1 MINSV
6 LKAIKILNL
15 FSLDKTRLSLKEV
28 SNQLNLPKST
38 AHNLLNT
45 LLSEG
50 FIEKTDDDLYSLG
63 KKPLVLTQTIRVN
76 VEIRDP
82 AAPLLRELADQTRES
97 VYLTVRNGNYALYI
111 YAIESPKRLL
121 ARTAVGDQVPLYCTS
136 VGKAMLAFSPAKE
149 LQTYVVKQKLQAF
162 TKNTI
167 VDKPTLLLELEK
179 TRLRGFSIDNA
190 EHEDNTYCIGSPI
203 MNQKGEVIAAC
214 SISGQDLAIVT
225 GKMDDLAREVTFYA
239 QEISRRMGF
248 VPQKTTHIAARN
260 DSKAHFS

>member
-1 MINSV
+1 M
-6 LKAIKILNL
+6 
-15 FSLDKTRLSLKEV
+15 
-28 SNQLNLPKST
+28 PKST

-50 FIEKTDDDLYSLG
+50 FIEKTDDGLYSLG

-136 VGKAMLAFSPAKE
+136 VGKAMLAFFPTKE
-149 LQTYVVKQKLQAF
+149 LQTYIYKQKFQAF

-167 VDKPTLLLELEK
+167 VDKQTLKLELEK

-190 EHEDNTYCIGSPI
+190 EHEDNTYCIGAPI
-203 MNQKGEVIAAC
+203 LNQKGEVIAAL
-214 SISGQDLAIVT
+214 SISGQDSAIISEKLV
-225 GKMDDLAREVTFYA
+225 DLAREVTFYA

-248 VPQKTTHIAARN
+248 VPQRTTHIALHA
-260 DSKAHFS
+260 DS

>member
-1 MINSV
+1 MIHSV

-15 FSLDKTRLSLKEV
+15 FSVDKTRQSLNEV
-28 SNQLNLPKST
+28 STQLKIPKST

-50 FIEKTDDDLYSLG
+50 FIEKTDDGLYSLG
-63 KKPLVLTQTIRVN
+63 NKPLILTQTIRVN

-121 ARTAVGDQVPLYCTS
+121 ARTAVGDQVPLHCTS
-136 VGKAMLAFSPAKE
+136 VGKAMLAFLPAEE
-149 LQTYVVKQKLQAF
+149 LQTVIAKQRLQAF

-167 VDKPTLLLELEK
+167 VDKHTLISELEK
-179 TRLRGFSIDNA
+179 TRLRGFSIDNG
-190 EHEDNTYCIGSPI
+190 EHEENTYCIGAPI
-203 MNQKGEVIAAC
+203 KNKKGEVIAAC
-214 SISGQDLAIVT
+214 SISGQDLSIVSEKIDNLT
-225 GKMDDLAREVTFYA
+225 REVLFYA

-248 VPQKTTHIAARN
+248 VPQKTTHIALHTN
-260 DSKAHFS
+260 F

>member
-1 MINSV
+1 MIHSV

-15 FSLDKTRLSLKEV
+15 FSVDKTRLSLNEV
-28 SNQLNLPKST
+28 SNQLRMPKST

-50 FIEKTDDDLYSLG
+50 FIEKTDDGLYSLG

-82 AAPLLRELADQTRES
+82 AAPLLRELADKTKAS
-97 VYLTVRNGNYALYI
+97 VYLTVINGNFALYI

-136 VGKAMLAFSPAKE
+136 VGKAMLAFFPAKE
-149 LQTYVVKQKLQAF
+149 FQTYISKQKLQAF

-167 VDKPTLLLELEK
+167 VDKQDLLLELEK
-179 TRLRGFSIDNA
+179 TRMRGFSIDNA
-190 EHEDNTYCIGSPI
+190 EHEENTYCIGAAI

-214 SISGQDLAIVT
+214 SISGQDPSIVT
-225 GKMDDLAREVTFYA
+225 EKMDELAHEVTFYA

-248 VPQKTTHIAARN
+248 VPLRTTHIAMHAG
-260 DSKAHFS
+260 S